1 MANRR
6 PIRTAPPARWRW
18 RRGKRLP
25 RRWLDGNSSR
35 QTELGCGQE
44 VFDLGCDPASP
55 LRTLFY
61 GDTDWDWADSS
72 EVLVDGI
79 IGRFHWD
86 ALSLTT
92 QAGELIWHPQ
102 TIRLG
107 VLAVEDSD
115 VPPTIDLFDNEV
127 REEFEWMYLYSAIGN
142 ISAVWDPNMDNHVRT
157 QYEDI
162 DVNIRTRRKLG
173 KKDGIYLYGQTRL
186 HSDTVITDTTFR
198 LPVLSTDLRAIIKSK

>member
-1 MANRR
+1 MANQR
-6 PIRTAPPARWRW
+6 PIRRAPSSRWRW

-35 QTELGCGQE
+35 AVELGCGQE
-44 VFDLGCDPASP
+44 VFDLQCDPASP
-55 LRTLFY
+55 IRTLFY

-86 ALSLTT
+86 ALNQIQDDSL
-92 QAGELIWHPQ
+92 GIWHPQ
-102 TIRLG
+102 TVRLG

-127 REEFEWMYLYSAIGN
+127 REEYEWMYLYSAIGKLEN
-142 ISAVWDPNMDNHVRT
+142 LSPGQFPITSLF
-157 QYEDI
+157 QYEDV

-173 KKDGIYLYGQTRL
+173 KKDGIYLYAQTRL
-186 HSDTVITDTTFR
+186 HSDTVVTGTTFR